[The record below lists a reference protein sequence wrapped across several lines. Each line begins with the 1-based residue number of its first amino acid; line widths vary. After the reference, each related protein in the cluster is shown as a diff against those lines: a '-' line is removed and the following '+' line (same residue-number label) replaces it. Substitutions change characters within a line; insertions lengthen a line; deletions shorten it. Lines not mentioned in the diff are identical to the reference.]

1 MEDRAMGVRAMGV
14 RAMEAREEVA
24 REMVV
29 RAEILRVVVHE
40 MEAHEVEAHEVVQV
54 EVGTF
59 VHSRASRVDL
69 HKVDASLGSDP
80 VDLVDHVGKVDT
92 GYKDMDGGPWRALQG
107 RVELLLRAGLVDHT
121 FIFFVSRS
129 PEWEGKSLL

>member
-14 RAMEAREEVA
+14 RAMEARD
-24 REMVV
+24 
-29 RAEILRVVVHE
+29 RVVVHE
-40 MEAHEVEAHEVVQV
+40 MEAHEVVQV